1 MLALGLNVGHESAY
15 PRAMARNSSGL
26 PILWRA
32 GTPTRLLSQRAGAP
46 ARGATASAVAV
57 LLTSGFSVACS
68 GMLAEPAPQVET
80 AALHDAAGD
89 PVIATLHTKNSE
101 LRITSSGGHVRYSLL
116 DEEGNSKSLTL
127 EQLQSYDPNLYEFVK
142 NATASSGMFPV
153 LDARVAPGA
162 VAPNR
167 KPSPTTDH
175 VMADRYRPA
184 PPAR

>member
-1 MLALGLNVGHESAY
+1 
-15 PRAMARNSSGL
+15 MARNSSGL
-26 PILWRA
+26 PISW
-32 GTPTRLLSQRAGAP
+32 RAGAP
-46 ARGATASAVAV
+46 TRWVSERAGAPTRGATAV
-57 LLTSGFSVACS
+57 LLTSGFWIACS

-80 AALHDAAGD
+80 AALHDPAGD

-153 LDARVAPGA
+153 LDARVAPGSI
-162 VAPNR
+162 APSR
-167 KPSPTTDH
+167 KPSPTTEH
-175 VMADRYRPA
+175 VEADRHRPA

>member
-1 MLALGLNVGHESAY
+1 
-15 PRAMARNSSGL
+15 MARNSSGL
-26 PILWRA
+26 PIPW
-32 GTPTRLLSQRAGAP
+32 RAGAP
-46 ARGATASAVAV
+46 TRGAIASTVAV

-68 GMLAEPAPQVET
+68 GMLAEPAPRVET
-80 AALHDAAGD
+80 AALHDSAGD

-101 LRITSSGGHVRYSLL
+101 LQITSSGGHVRYSLL

-142 NATASSGMFPV
+142 KATASSGMMPV

-162 VAPNR
+162 IAPNR

-175 VMADRYRPA
+175 VMADRYRPV